1 MKIKRCRRNW
11 AVYDERGAL
20 VCVCVYRK
28 GAREVVRR
36 LLWLRTMAQYGR
48 LR

>member
-1 MKIKRCRRNW
+1 MTILRYGHRYW
-11 AVYDERGAL
+11 AVYDELGVL

-36 LLWLRTMAQYGR
+36 LSLLAEVQGERS
-48 LR
+48 